1 MIFTGLDGSKRVPV
15 FPQPAD
21 HKMVRKTL
29 KPQTVRQFWGFLM
42 PSRQCLLPAICH
54 WKARL
59 IPRKSYLTVTGQAE
73 MAVHGF

>member
-29 KPQTVRQFWGFLM
+29 KPQTVRQF
-42 PSRQCLLPAICH
+42 
-54 WKARL
+54 
-59 IPRKSYLTVTGQAE
+59 
-73 MAVHGF
+73 